1 MHSTPLPSLIDMLRE
16 LVALPSV
23 SSADQRFD
31 QGNRAIVERLAEWL
45 TELGFSVELR
55 PLAGHPDKLNLI
67 ASLGQGTNGLVLAG
81 HTDTVPY
88 DEALWASDPF
98 TLSER
103 DGRLYGLGVAD
114 MKCFFPIVLDTLR
127 DLDAS
132 KLRRPLLVL
141 ATADEESSMAGARQI
156 ASSGRGMGRYVL
168 IGEPTGL
175 TPVRMHKGVMMLSIR
190 LRGRAGHAS
199 DPRLGN
205 NAIDGMHAVLGTLIE
220 WRKELQAQYR
230 DPLFTV
236 PEPTVNL
243 GSLHGGDSPNR
254 ICAECEVQ
262 IDVRLLPG
270 MDAGHLAA
278 QVRRRVAQVLV
289 GSGLLYE
296 VQPLFAGVPP
306 LDTPARSAIVQ
317 VAERLTGVPSGSTSF
332 ATEGPFYNAAGMET
346 VVLGAGDIAQAHQPN
361 EYVARER
368 LAPMQAIVTGM
379 VQHFCVEG

>member
-1 MHSTPLPSLIDMLRE
+1 MHRTPLPSLIDMLRE
-16 LVALPSV
+16 LVALPSM

-31 QGNRAIVERLAEWL
+31 QGNRAVVERLAEWL
-45 TELGFSVELR
+45 ADLGFSVELR
-55 PLAGHPDKLNLI
+55 PLAEHADKLNLI
-67 ASLGQGTNGLVLAG
+67 ASLGQGSNGLVLAG

-88 DEALWASDPF
+88 DGALWASDPF

-103 DGRLYGLGVAD
+103 DGRLYGLGTAD

-127 DLDAS
+127 DLEAS

-156 ASSGRGMGRYVL
+156 AGSGRGMGRYVL

-205 NAIDGMHAVLGTLIE
+205 NAIDGMHAVLGTLID

-230 DPLFTV
+230 DPLFAV
-236 PEPTVNL
+236 PEPTLNL
-243 GSLHGGDSPNR
+243 GSLHGGDSANR

-278 QVRRRVAQVLV
+278 QLRHRVASVLV
-289 GSGLLYE
+289 GSGLVYE

-317 VAERLTGVPSGSTSF
+317 AAERLTGVPSGSTSF

-379 VQHFCVEG
+379 IQRFCVEG